1 MIEKFFKKF
10 IHRGKGK
17 PFSAW
22 QIELT
27 TRCPLKCKMCIR
39 TGNQDWQTQDMSLE
53 GFKKILPYL
62 REVENVVLEGWGES
76 LLYKN
81 LTECIRWVKAEGPQ
95 VGFVTCG
102 KGLREEYI
110 SELIDAGLDFIG
122 FSIAGTNPET
132 HANIRVNSN
141 LSEILNA
148 IQIFQQKKLS
158 LGISRPKIHFVFLML
173 KENIHEVSDLPS
185 FAERVG
191 IEEVLLTHIIHI
203 TTPSQEEQRVFSYEE
218 GEDRFDHYLK
228 KAEEEAKRLRVHLK
242 RPPLFPVDTPIC
254 EENPLRN
261 LYISSSGEISPCVYL
276 NPPLPSPFKRI
287 FKGREYL
294 IERVNFGNIFEEP
307 FLKIWNREAYLRFRE
322 SFKER
327 EKKIKDLSYAFLSG
341 EASKNLKEFILP
353 GPPEPCQTCHK
364 ILGF

>member
-10 IHRGKGK
+10 INRGRSK

-27 TRCPLKCKMCIR
+27 TRCPLRCQMCIR
-39 TGNQDWQTQDMSLE
+39 TGCQDWQFQDMSIE

-62 REVENVVLEGWGES
+62 GEVENVILEGWGES

-81 LTECIRWVKAEGPQ
+81 LSECIRWVKSKGPQ

-102 KGLREEYI
+102 KGLGEEYI
-110 SELIDAGLDFIG
+110 SELINAGLDFIG
-122 FSIAGTNPET
+122 FSIAGTTPET
-132 HANIRVNSN
+132 HASIRINSN

-158 LGISRPKIHFVFLML
+158 LGISRPKMHFVFLML
-173 KENIHEVSDLPS
+173 KENIHEVPKLPAL
-185 FAERVG
+185 AERAG
-191 IEEVLLTHIIHI
+191 IGEILLTHIIHI
-203 TTPSQEEQRVFSYEE
+203 ATASQEEQRVFSYGEE
-218 GEDRFDHYLK
+218 EDHFNHYLK
-228 KAEEEAKRLRVHLK
+228 KAEEESKRLKVNLK
-242 RPPLFPVDTPIC
+242 RPPLFPVDPPIC

-261 LYISSSGEISPCVYL
+261 LYISSNGEVSPCVYL

-287 FKGREYL
+287 FRGREYWV
-294 IERVNFGNIFEEP
+294 ERVSFGNIFEES
-307 FLKIWNREAYLRFRE
+307 FLEIWNKEGYFRFRE
-322 SFKER
+322 AFRER
-327 EKKIKDLSYAFLSG
+327 EKKFRDVSYAFLSG
-341 EASKNLKEFILP
+341 GMSKNLKEFVLSD
-353 GPPEPCQTCHK
+353 PPEPCKTCHK